1 MSKTYKILFFAIVS
15 VLFSG
20 IIYLAFIYFQPV
32 KDISKQQPDIIITD
46 TQMFSDFTNSPK
58 DADVTYKNK
67 IIELSGTIKKTEVK
81 DSICTVIFDSGGN
94 YIIVANCDYDTEN
107 EVKKLKEN
115 SKIKLKG
122 IYSGYIINDDTF
134 MIPAEIKIDKCSIV
148 N

>member
-1 MSKTYKILFFAIVS
+1 MSKTYKILLFVIIS

-20 IIYLAFIYFQPV
+20 IVYLAFIYFQPV
-32 KDISKQQPDIIITD
+32 KNISKQQPDVITTD
-46 TQMFSDFTNSPK
+46 TKMFSDFTNNPK
-58 DADVTYKNK
+58 DADVAYKNK

-81 DSICTVIFDSGGN
+81 DSICTVIFDSGGI

-107 EVKKLKEN
+107 EVKELKEN

>member
-1 MSKTYKILFFAIVS
+1 MSKTYKILFFVTVT

>member
-1 MSKTYKILFFAIVS
+1 MSKTYKILLFVIIS

-20 IIYLAFIYFQPV
+20 IVYLAFIYFQPV
-32 KDISKQQPDIIITD
+32 KNISKQQPDVITTD
-46 TQMFSDFTNSPK
+46 TKMFSDFTNNPK
-58 DADVTYKNK
+58 DADVAYKNK

-107 EVKKLKEN
+107 EVKELKEN

>member
-1 MSKTYKILFFAIVS
+1 MSKTYKILFFVTVT

-32 KDISKQQPDIIITD
+32 KDISKQQPDVITTD
-46 TQMFSDFTNSPK
+46 TKMFSDFTNNPK
-58 DADVTYKNK
+58 DADVAYKNK

-107 EVKKLKEN
+107 EVKELKEN

>member
-1 MSKTYKILFFAIVS
+1 MSKTYKILLFVIVS

-20 IIYLAFIYFQPV
+20 IVYLVFIYFQPV
-32 KDISKQQPDIIITD
+32 KNISKQQPDVITTD
-46 TQMFSDFTNSPK
+46 TKMFSDFTNNPK
-58 DADVTYKNK
+58 DADVAYKNK

-107 EVKKLKEN
+107 EVKELKEN

>member
-1 MSKTYKILFFAIVS
+1 MSKTYKILFFVTVT

-46 TQMFSDFTNSPK
+46 TQMFSDFTNNPK